1 MSDVL
6 AHQFSFVVA
15 RSDAGYKRI
24 GVIDTLVTDR
34 VPDAIAQ
41 HLQPTL
47 RPNRIQTVL
56 VGTATLQADVRFG
69 L

>member
-6 AHQFSFVVA
+6 AQEFSFTVA
-15 RSDAGYKRI
+15 QSAAGYQRI
-24 GVIDTLVTDR
+24 GVIETLVTDR
-34 VPDAIAQ
+34 APDAIAQ

-47 RPNRIQTVL
+47 RSNRIQTVL
-56 VGTATLQADVRFG
+56 VGTVTLQADVHFG